1 MSYHQK
7 TREFTLQPSR
17 KHRKLFVSATALLSI
32 LWLVACSPVLEASPT
47 TGQAGKPSQQSSPTI
62 TQTTS
67 PSIRGTP
74 TPTSN
79 EVLPTRPPD
88 NLPPGLEPIP
98 SQEVTPVVGEVPS
111 QLMDK
116 ILADLEKR
124 LGVNRQAIQV
134 ERAEAVV
141 WNNGSLGCPV
151 PGQFYTQALV
161 NGYWVVL
168 RVDSKDYDY
177 RASQSGFFTLCERSI
192 PRP

>member
-1 MSYHQK
+1 M
-7 TREFTLQPSR
+7 
-17 KHRKLFVSATALLSI
+17 
-32 LWLVACSPVLEASPT
+32 
-47 TGQAGKPSQQSSPTI
+47 
-62 TQTTS
+62 
-67 PSIRGTP
+67 
-74 TPTSN
+74 
-79 EVLPTRPPD
+79 
-88 NLPPGLEPIP
+88 
-98 SQEVTPVVGEVPS
+98 VGEVPS

-134 ERAEAVV
+134 VRAEAVV